1 MKQIKLATSGI
12 LSIGLLTGCTN
23 LAAPQQKEE
32 SKVEQV
38 KAVAEV
44 NYPKVWKD
52 VSTPEGFNNYGIEPT
67 LEAWIAYHAE
77 DIAKATD
84 VYEYYPKADILISE
98 MKYFQIQ
105 GDDLQKDFD
114 NLSLLNAWLGHL
126 VYFSKQDSQEPDG
139 TTYNDEL
146 NKSFKYFTEL
156 LHDLDIVINHNGK
169 GETFGLTRQLDGNK
183 VKEFES
189 YLNGTIPY

>member
-1 MKQIKLATSGI
+1 MKLMKIAYTGLFASV
-12 LSIGLLTGCTN
+12 LLTGCT
-23 LAAPQQKEE
+23 KEE
-32 SKVEQV
+32 TNVEEVKPEEIKVNDA
-38 KAVAEV
+38 KA
-44 NYPKVWKD
+44 WKD
-52 VSTPEGFNNYGIEPT
+52 VSTPEGFNNYGFEPT

-77 DIAKATD
+77 DVAKTTD

-98 MKYFQIQ
+98 TQYFQIQ
-105 GDDLQKDFD
+105 GEDLQKDFD

-126 VYFSKQDSQEPDG
+126 VYFSKQNSQEPDG

-156 LHDLDIVINHNGK
+156 LHDLDIVINYDGK
-169 GETFGLTRQLDGNK
+169 GETFGLTHQLDGHK